1 MPSIILL
8 IAFAQSSAADD
19 RPAALV
25 RAYESRLALERGQA
39 EFVVSMNNKPPRY
52 YTGRFGGPDDMMI
65 ERGDTDGLFFPG
77 ESGERIPYSWP
88 YHVMWKDGRVWLTG
102 GPEILTTTMERTS
115 DRAGY
120 YRVRSLG
127 LGPALPMFEVE
138 DALWNDFQAQASPRR
153 YSTRTEDGL
162 EVVTA
167 ESDALTTTW
176 WIDPRRGWQPV
187 RVTCTQEGITAEA
200 RITLRQFDGVW
211 FPDSVAYS
219 HNPEKGG
226 QPYAVIHVE
235 SLKVNQPDMPARLTL
250 LDMGIDVGEHVNCCD
265 DHMQNGV
272 SMVLSKN
279 GLVTPDEFLR
289 QYRAGEVAMGEV
301 AILRNKLHAETWER
315 QKEVLARARAAND
328 GKADSGGNGGA
339 VSAVENAE
347 TRAPRLIVESEWETY
362 TRRFIERF
370 ALNDEQRQQAL
381 RFLSQ
386 AQEAAHAYVERRKDD
401 FQKVEQ
407 EAERIGKLAA
417 TERHKPLAELAEV
430 KARLM
435 KPIDEIFEKSL
446 KGKLET
452 LPTRVQRE
460 AEAKSGGRV
469 PPPP

>member
-1 MPSIILL
+1 MPIHSWL
-8 IAFAQSSAADD
+8 IVLCQTVPNAP
-19 RPAALV
+19 PAALT
-25 RAYESRLALERGQA
+25 RAYESRRGFDRGRA
-39 EFVVSMNNKPPRY
+39 EFVVSEGKAPPRY
-52 YTGRFGGPDDMMI
+52 YTGRFGGPDDMVVD
-65 ERGDTDGLFFPG
+65 RGDTDGLFTSG
-77 ESGERIPYSWP
+77 EFGERIPYAWP
-88 YHVMWKDGRVWLTG
+88 HTVMWKDGRMWLTG
-102 GPEILTTTMERTS
+102 GPASNTVSVERAR
-115 DRAGY
+115 DRGVH
-120 YRVRSLG
+120 YRIRTLG
-127 LGPALPMFEVE
+127 LSPTPPMTDVE
-138 DALWNDFQAQASPRR
+138 DAIWTDDATQPSPRR
-153 YSTRTEDGL
+153 YSALSEDGL

-167 ESDALTTTW
+167 ESDAVTTTW

-187 RVTCTQEGITAEA
+187 RVARSQPGFTEEA
-200 RITLRQFDGVW
+200 RVTLRQFDGVW
-211 FPDSVAYS
+211 FPDSVAYFRDTDKS
-219 HNPEKGG
+219 G

-250 LDMGIDVGEHVNCCD
+250 LDMGIDIGEHVDCCD
-265 DHMQNGV
+265 EYMRNGV
-272 SMVLSKN
+272 SMVLSTN

-328 GKADSGGNGGA
+328 GKADSGENGGA

-386 AQEAAHAYVERRKDD
+386 AQEAAHAYVERRKED

-452 LPTRVQRE
+452 LPTRAQRE